1 MAKKQRGKDEVKVLE
16 LKACHLVC
24 EKRTSLLPP
33 VEDFE

>member
-1 MAKKQRGKDEVKVLE
+1 MRSKMVKVLE